1 MRIQPE
7 AREKLLEFL
16 QDYDDDSFVRIA
28 QLSVGGG

>member
-16 QDYDDDSFVRIA
+16 QDYDDSFVRIA